1 MVVEAVERVVC
12 TFMPCLTASARMYG
26 LNEEP
31 TCSRFWLAMFHWQS
45 IFVHSRALMTCP
57 VPLYLDPV

>member
-1 MVVEAVERVVC
+1 
-12 TFMPCLTASARMYG
+12 MYG

-45 IFVHSRALMTCP
+45 IFAHSRALMAGP